1 MIIITIILN
10 NNSDGDRGQG
20 SDCLPCSGRIRTAMQ
35 ALLVAVAA
43 PVAVTVPPPRSSLR
57 ISLPAPPAPAPGLCC
72 HSAPSPALQHL
83 RRSPG
88 SGTSPAEPVS
98 VSPPLVPPQPRRSL
112 PATLPRKL
120 GRGRC
125 RERTSPAGGS
135 TGTSLPGTAGEE
147 NGDAMG

>member
-1 MIIITIILN
+1 MTVTA
-10 NNSDGDRGQG
+10 DRALIACPAAAA
-20 SDCLPCSGRIRTAMQ
+20 SARPCRLCLWLS
-35 ALLVAVAA
+35 LLLSLS
-43 PVAVTVPPPRSSLR
+43 PSRRRPRL
-57 ISLPAPPAPAPGLCC
+57 SLPAPPAPAPGLCC
-72 HSAPSPALQHL
+72 HGAPSPALQHL

-125 RERTSPAGGS
+125 RERTAPAGGS